1 METGT
6 VTRLD
11 SEIASLHTPAI
22 RPPARR
28 RQTKTKF
35 VKECQ
40 LKTLDIQMSNLVAT
54 LCIGAA
60 ALLITGCLDIDDN
73 GQDRDELAGGSL
85 EASTFA
91 SLAGNWE
98 GTGLNLG
105 GEVEAWSAQVV
116 IGADGMIEYI
126 HEGFILLENL
136 SPEVVQ
142 DRVYS
147 YVDQEGQREYVQLV
161 NPAGTHALGM
171 TRDGRP
177 IVLEKDG
184 VASTFQADAVVGA
197 WTGEMFAVEDFPPRL
212 VDRRGN
218 VRLVVDSQGVSTVD
232 VPGLC
237 EGVTIEALEQRLDPG
252 FGQNFWITQG
262 LIDGGVGSDC
272 PTEPSFARV
281 IMSPDET
288 HIGVSICDQEDEAA
302 NGCGLF
308 LLKRE
313 TTGG

>member
-1 METGT
+1 MKIH
-6 VTRLD
+6 
-11 SEIASLHTPAI
+11 SI
-22 RPPARR
+22 
-28 RQTKTKF
+28 Q
-35 VKECQ
+35 VK
-40 LKTLDIQMSNLVAT
+40 NLVAA

-60 ALLITGCLDIDDN
+60 ALLITGCLDNDDN
-73 GQDRDELAGGSL
+73 GKDRDELAGGSL
-85 EASTFA
+85 DTSTFA
-91 SLAGNWE
+91 ALAGNWE
-98 GTGLNLG
+98 GTGLNLFD

-116 IGADGMIEYI
+116 IGADGMIDYI
-126 HEGFILLENL
+126 HEDFLLLESL

-142 DRVYS
+142 DRVYA
-147 YVDQEGQREYVQLV
+147 YVDEEERREYVQLV
-161 NPAGTHALGM
+161 NEAGTHALGI
-171 TRDGRP
+171 TGDGRP
-177 IVLEKDG
+177 MVLEKDG
-184 VASTFQADAVVGA
+184 IASTFRGDSVVGA

-252 FGQNFWITQG
+252 FGQNFWIAEG
-262 LIDGGVGSDC
+262 LIAGGAGSDC

-308 LLKRE
+308 LLKRD